1 MMMIT
6 SGVHAQ
12 TGGQRSFEFLNTS
25 GSARMQALGGVNVS
39 LADQDPVF
47 FMSNPA
53 LVSDSLAGWASAG
66 YQFYVADIGQSTFA
80 YVHPFEKIGAVNF
93 GVQHMG
99 YGTIKGYDNTGAE
112 TGTFRSSETA
122 LYIGKSHQVGYYRFG
137 VNVKAAFS
145 SIAGYR
151 ASALMIDMGGMFV
164 HPNKRWTVAMSVRH
178 LGFRLTDYTPSSES
192 KIPWDVQVGTT
203 LKPEHMPFRFSI
215 TAHNLVQIGKTY
227 DDPASEDDD
236 AGSLDKVLRHFNFG
250 AELLL
255 HPRVQVMVSYNLQRR
270 QELLLSGA
278 GGGAGISAGVACKIR
293 SWDVVISRSGYTAG
307 QGAWAFSLATNLKT
321 MFKRKEL

>member
-1 MMMIT
+1 MIS
-6 SGVHAQ
+6 SGAYAQ

-25 GSARMQALGGVNVS
+25 GSARMQVLGGVNVS
-39 LADQDPVF
+39 LADQDPTF
-47 FMSNPA
+47 FMSNPT

-80 YVHPFEKIGAVNF
+80 YALPFETTGVINF

-99 YGTIKGYDNTGAE
+99 YGTIRGFDDTGGE
-112 TGTFRSSETA
+112 TGSFNSSETA
-122 LYIGKSHQVGYYRFG
+122 LYIGTSRQVGLYRFG

-151 ASALMIDMGGMFV
+151 ASALMIDMGGMFI
-164 HPNKRWTVAMSVRH
+164 HPSKRWTVAMSIRH
-178 LGFRLTDYTPSSES
+178 LGFRLSDYTPGSGS
-192 KIPWDVQVGTT
+192 KLPLDVQVGTT

-215 TAHNLVQIGKTY
+215 TAYNLVQIGDTY

-255 HPRVQVMVSYNLQRR
+255 HPRFQVMVSYNLQRR
-270 QELLLSGA
+270 QELLVSGA
-278 GGGAGISAGVACKIR
+278 GGGAGISAGIACKIR

-307 QGAWAFSLATNLKT
+307 QGAWAFSVAANLKT
-321 MFKRKEL
+321 IFKRKEL